1 MKSILFFQY
10 AATGEGWRTEI
21 RFCNQSRLSDEQA
34 IEEFK
39 QRHHEYFHCGIEMH
53 DIDESKE
60 DKRFLQHLQ
69 EHVPALHRYVVGN
82 RGCLIDIDYKH
93 YVNFS

>member
-10 AATGEGWRTEI
+10 AATGEGWTTEI
-21 RFCNQSRLSDEQA
+21 RFCNQSRISDEQA

-53 DIDESKE
+53 NIDEAKE
-60 DKRFLQHLQ
+60 DKHFLQHLQ
-69 EHVPALHRYVVGN
+69 EHVPALHRYVLGN
-82 RGCLIDIDYKH
+82 RDCLIDIDYVH